1 MDRLLFEK
9 LISRD
14 WSLMFCE
21 DLHTVN
27 TKEMKKQFDWNYSEM
42 VFEGKEGVVNI
53 YCSPEEQTQGLTNI
67 FIKKVEQNKDW
78 VFERNQKIKEQV
90 KSIREI
96 LNKFKVKQIDEF
108 SNKELLGLLEL
119 LSKMNIESH
128 AYYAIMVWVPINM
141 EKEGIITKYRLFVD
155 EIIKTRAEI
164 QDVKPL
170 IDYAYLTTASLI
182 LKKAN
187 LQPNLA
193 KYVSFKDVFNYL
205 NENKMIDEDVIMAR
219 KNYYILTNEGILLE
233 SINDYLNSHDYE
245 IIIETKTGESQIVK
259 GGPASPGEATGYAR
273 IVLNREMFGKVEYGD
288 IIIAHMTTPDF
299 IEVIKKASAIITD
312 EGGITCHAAIICL
325 EFNMPCIVGTKN
337 ATKVFKDGD
346 WVYVNATKGFAEKI
360 RSPAPS

>member
-108 SNKELLGLLEL
+108 SNKELLGLL
-119 LSKMNIESH
+119 
-128 AYYAIMVWVPINM
+128 
-141 EKEGIITKYRLFVD
+141 
-155 EIIKTRAEI
+155 
-164 QDVKPL
+164 
-170 IDYAYLTTASLI
+170 
-182 LKKAN
+182 
-187 LQPNLA
+187 
-193 KYVSFKDVFNYL
+193 
-205 NENKMIDEDVIMAR
+205 
-219 KNYYILTNEGILLE
+219 
-233 SINDYLNSHDYE
+233 
-245 IIIETKTGESQIVK
+245 
-259 GGPASPGEATGYAR
+259 
-273 IVLNREMFGKVEYGD
+273 
-288 IIIAHMTTPDF
+288 
-299 IEVIKKASAIITD
+299 
-312 EGGITCHAAIICL
+312 
-325 EFNMPCIVGTKN
+325 
-337 ATKVFKDGD
+337 
-346 WVYVNATKGFAEKI
+346 
-360 RSPAPS
+360 